1 MPAGRIP
8 KFSEPSRPVT
18 VTLPLS
24 VLQQLEK
31 IDNDRGKAIVK
42 CVEKA
47 TAGSQDIKSPVE
59 IVKISDSAG
68 LIVIG
73 PCRCLET
80 IPWLHLVEISPNR
93 FLISILPETGVT
105 QLEVA
110 ILDLIE
116 HDLASD
122 IEKPLLEELRQ
133 YISRQRRKEAVIK
146 REILLIDL

>member
-1 MPAGRIP
+1 MPAGRNP

-31 IDNDRGKAIVK
+31 VHLDRGKAIVK
-42 CVEKA
+42 CVAMAAA
-47 TAGSQDIKSPVE
+47 TSLKDKPVE
-59 IVKISDSAG
+59 IVKISDSSG
-68 LIVIG
+68 MIVIG

-80 IPWLHLVEISPNR
+80 IPWLRLVEISPNR
-93 FLISILPETGVT
+93 FLISILPETSVT
-105 QLEVA
+105 ELEVA

-122 IEKPLLEELRQ
+122 DEKPLLEELRQ
-133 YISRQRRKEAVIK
+133 YISRHRRKEAVTK